1 MRFSS
6 RGRLFEDTRYL
17 SEALL
22 FLACTAGAVVQA
34 CVALGNKNY
43 RARSSSRVPPQ
54 TAFLNTA
61 RLVFHLPC
69 TCTPGSRLL
78 PWWFPLVTVCA
89 CFSCCEILRNVAIF
103 SCFSCLLSPLLRIC
117 RKPKKNINYMYSS
130 TWRLCCSC
138 TCVCPGVSISPISR
152 QY

>member
-17 SEALL
+17 RSSLQSL
-22 FLACTAGAVVQA
+22 VLSLHSGRCCAGYLVLI

-54 TAFLNTA
+54 AAFLNTA
-61 RLVFHLPC
+61 RLVFHVPC

-130 TWRLCCSC
+130 T
-138 TCVCPGVSISPISR
+138 
-152 QY
+152 